1 MYVCV
6 HVCMYF
12 CPYAHTPL
20 LILIHTHIH
29 TAMGIETYIHTYKHT
44 YIHTY
49 IHFIP
54 LLSLSCSLAGPV
66 LIAINP
72 FNNIKPDP
80 KCDGILQS
88 FTQKIKQE
96 AVRLHGMPWHTVII
110 LILTIPWHTAN
121 YMNQLAYVLTYIQ
134 CMVVLLAVRVTI
146 THTYI
151 KKKFLI

>member
-1 MYVCV
+1 MYVCMF
-6 HVCMYF
+6 VCMYVTYGMYF
-12 CPYAHTPL
+12 CPYTHKPL
-20 LILIHTHIH
+20 LILIHTH
-29 TAMGIETYIHTYKHT
+29 TYSYGNRDIYT

-49 IHFIP
+49 ISS
-54 LLSLSCSLAGPV
+54 LGNLSLSLAGPV